1 MEPNM
6 VWMFTGR
13 CPTKDIYILCYC
25 WSEVHKR
32 NKRPKGVKKSLFINM
47 GIHFVNNILFIC
59 FLWGFFKAF
68 LSEPCITLKCN
79 YYCFWHTRGRGGVKY
94 FNAVF
99 CSVHLYKLLMDHSFF
114 CAILFRKGARKFA
127 YLKGI
132 SIFFYFSSNF
142 DVVLVVGWIVL
153 RAFSSMLADFLYPL
167 RSPI

>member
-94 FNAVF
+94 FNFFNFHPILMQFFAVF
-99 CSVHLYKLLMDHSFF
+99 IFISYWWTIHFF
-114 CAILFRKGARKFA
+114 VL
-127 YLKGI
+127 
-132 SIFFYFSSNF
+132 FYFERGPENLHIWKVYRF
-142 DVVLVVGWIVL
+142 
-153 RAFSSMLADFLYPL
+153 FSTFH
-167 RSPI
+167 PILMWF